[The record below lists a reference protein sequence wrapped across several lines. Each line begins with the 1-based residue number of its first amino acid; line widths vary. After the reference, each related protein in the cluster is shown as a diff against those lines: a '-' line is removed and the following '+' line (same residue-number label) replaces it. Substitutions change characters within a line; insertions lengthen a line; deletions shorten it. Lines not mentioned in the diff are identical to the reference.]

1 MYIVRLRACWV
12 NDPRQQNIEP
22 RSPSHFVAILM
33 GGEIVPVILG
43 GPNSRSQRVSRGGIV
58 VSMQYVQGEPAMILF
73 PLRKRHKQAAF
84 IICLSAA
91 WKYADDD
98 YLAQQAKVAA
108 EVLNMGLDR
117 FTVYNIARAIN
128 DSLEDL
134 VKMKPEP
141 VEKPQVIG
149 EGQLLGADSKPI
161 NFELTDQFLKH

>member
-1 MYIVRLRACWV
+1 M
-12 NDPRQQNIEP
+12 
-22 RSPSHFVAILM
+22 
-33 GGEIVPVILG
+33 PVVLG
-43 GPNSRSQRVSRGGIV
+43 GPSARSQRIARGGIV
-58 VSMQYVQGEPAMILF
+58 VSLQYVQGEPSIVLF
-73 PLRKRHKQAAF
+73 PIRKRHKQTAF

-108 EVLNMGLDR
+108 EVLDMGTDR

-134 VKMKPEP
+134 VMMKPEP
-141 VEKPQVIG
+141 EEKPQVIG